1 MLPHPHALRRSAAV
15 LLLAAA
21 GGLAGCADPRADVAL
36 AAQSALVGMPK
47 GTLLSCAGVPH
58 RQAASGPLEF
68 FAYRTRS
75 VDYYAPP
82 PPPVGY
88 GWGYPWGYP
97 GWRHRG
103 LDYDPWDYYPPSAG
117 NVVDNRCE
125 ATFTLRN
132 GAVERLVYRTSS
144 LGACAA
150 VVQNCMALVPQSLP
164 PRPTPPHP
172 TPPGPTPSG

>member
-1 MLPHPHALRRSAAV
+1 MLPHLQPLPRSAAV

-36 AAQSALVGMPK
+36 AAQSALVGMPE

-68 FAYRTRS
+68 LAYRAGS

-103 LDYDPWDYYPPSAG
+103 LDYDPWDYYPPRAG
-117 NVVDNRCE
+117 DVVDNRCE

-132 GAVERLVYRTSS
+132 GAVERLVYRASS

-150 VVQNCMALVPQSLP
+150 IVQNCMALVPQSLP
-164 PRPTPPHP
+164 PRPTP
-172 TPPGPTPSG
+172 SG